1 MNIRYLKI
9 ITLLIAGLF
18 LITACGA
25 NYIQGSGNV
34 VAEERE
40 VGGFDRI
47 DMSGYGEVI
56 ITQGN
61 EESMTIETDDNL
73 MEYIESDVRNNTLY
87 LEFTDNTIP
96 DPSDTI
102 IYRLNVINL
111 GALEL
116 SGAGSFQVKS
126 LDTPN
131 LEITIDGAG
140 KIKLDSLSTDE
151 VSVQVSGAGDINL
164 AGEVS
169 KQDIRIKGAGDYSA
183 PDLQSDQ
190 ATVQIDGL
198 GKVVVWATDSLSVK
212 IDGAGK
218 VDYYGSPSVTQ
229 DIDGGGNVS
238 SLGEK

>member
-1 MNIRYLKI
+1 MNRRYLKI
-9 ITLLIAGLF
+9 MTLLIVGLF

-25 NYIQGSGNV
+25 NYIKGSGNV
-34 VAEERE
+34 VTEERE

-47 DMSGYGEVI
+47 EMSGYGEVI

-61 EESMTIETDDNL
+61 EESLTIETDDNL

-87 LEFTDNTIP
+87 FEFTDNTIP

-111 GALEL
+111 EALEL

-131 LEITIDGAG
+131 LEISIDGAG
-140 KIKLDSLSTDE
+140 KINLDSLSTDE

-164 AGEVS
+164 AGEVG

-183 PDLQSDQ
+183 PNLQSDQ

-198 GKVVVWATDSLSVK
+198 GKVVVWVTDALSVK

-229 DIDGGGNVS
+229 DIEGGGNVS

>member
-34 VAEERE
+34 VTEERE

-47 DMSGYGEVI
+47 DMAGYGEVI

-61 EESMTIETDDNL
+61 EESLIIETDDNL
-73 MEYIESDVRNNTLY
+73 MEFIESDVRNNTLY
-87 LEFTDNTIP
+87 LEFKENSIP
-96 DPSDTI
+96 DPSGTI
-102 IYRLNVINL
+102 TYRLNVINL
-111 GALEL
+111 AALEL
-116 SGAGSFQVKS
+116 SGAGSYRVQS

-140 KIKLDSLSTDE
+140 KINLESLSTDE
-151 VSVQVSGAGDINL
+151 VSVQVNGAGDINL
-164 AGEVS
+164 AGEVG
-169 KQDIRIKGAGDYSA
+169 KQDIHIKGAGDYSA

-190 ATVQIDGL
+190 ASVQIDGL
-198 GKVVVWATDSLSVK
+198 GKVVIWVTDALSVK